1 MLRRLNHDPMTARP
15 PDAQKDNRRAELSF
29 LTPEPYG
36 PTTVS
41 RHALSVPDTAL
52 RSPVTISL
60 LRGGRE
66 LRGLVD
72 HHRSNPW

>member
-41 RHALSVPDTAL
+41 RHAQSVPDTAHL
-52 RSPVTISL
+52 ESINVACYDKFIV
-60 LRGGRE
+60 RGD
-66 LRGLVD
+66 V
-72 HHRSNPW
+72 NYKV